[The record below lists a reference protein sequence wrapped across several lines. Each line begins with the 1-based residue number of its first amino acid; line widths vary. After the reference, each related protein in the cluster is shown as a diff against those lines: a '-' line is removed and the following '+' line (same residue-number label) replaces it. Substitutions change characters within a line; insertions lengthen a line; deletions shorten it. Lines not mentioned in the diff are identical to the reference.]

1 MKLTF
6 SQPIQAADTER
17 RIISGK
23 IMEYGAI
30 GYTSVGAV
38 VFEQGSIQI
47 PSPGKIKLL
56 AQHRPDDPI
65 GRAQSFSKDGNFI
78 YGSFK
83 VSSSSKGTDYLTL
96 AAEDL
101 VSGLSVG
108 VEVISSQP
116 TDTHLLVTAAKLIE
130 VSLVESPAFEN
141 AVVTSV
147 AASEGESVEAASS
160 TSTKTT
166 TINTTIVEIE
176 TETESEDVMTTAP
189 DNTAP
194 ETAAEAPVVDAS
206 RPVVSASYLVGE
218 VRSPIKTQAQYL
230 EHAIKAK
237 MGDDTSRDY
246 IRAADAQARKI
257 EAANDSFTTNPAF
270 SPTQYVSSVI
280 DTSVMSRP
288 TIDALGGARALAPSG
303 MTIAHPKI
311 TTNATISTVAEG
323 ASTAATQIVSSYVN
337 ATVVKL
343 AGTQI
348 YSTEL
353 LDRSD
358 PSFYS
363 AMYEN
368 CLRAYAKASDA
379 AVIAEIVSGGTQAS
393 TQAATIAGLQAY
405 VAQAAPAVYAA
416 SGETATAFIAGTSVW
431 SLLIGSL
438 DTTGRSIFNAAS
450 PMNANGQ
457 STPRGLRGDMMGLD
471 LWVDQNMVST
481 TIDDSAFI
489 VNPMSIAIYESPK
502 LTLSVN
508 VVATGEI
515 STMLY
520 GYFAT
525 KTLVS
530 GGLQRFNL
538 T

>member
-6 SQPIQAADTER
+6 STPIQAADTER
-17 RIISGK
+17 RVISGK
-23 IMEYGAI
+23 IMEYGAV
-30 GYTSVGAV
+30 GHTSVGAV
-38 VFEQGSIQI
+38 VFEHGSIQI
-47 PSPGKIKLL
+47 PSPGRIKLL
-56 AQHRPDDPI
+56 AQHEPNNPI
-65 GRAQSFSKDGNFI
+65 GRAQSFSNEGEFI

-83 VSSSSKGTDYLTL
+83 ISSSSKGTDYLTL

-108 VEVISSQP
+108 VEVIASLP
-116 TDTHLLVTAAKLIE
+116 NDDYLLVTSARLIE

-141 AVVTSV
+141 AIVTSV
-147 AASEGESVEAASS
+147 AASQAEIEAASS

-166 TINTTIVEIE
+166 TINTTIVEVE

-206 RPVVSASYLVGE
+206 RPVVSASYIVGE

-237 MGDDTSRDY
+237 MGNDTSRDY
-246 IRAADAQARKI
+246 IRAADAQAKKI

-343 AGTQI
+343 AGAQI

-379 AVIAEIVSGGTQAS
+379 AVIAEIVSGGTF
-393 TQAATIAGLQAY
+393 ATRQTANIAGLQAF

-416 SGETATAFIAGTSVW
+416 SGETATAFIAGTGVW
-431 SLLIGSL
+431 STLIGSL

-450 PMNANGQ
+450 PMNASGQ

-471 LWVDQNMVST
+471 LWVDQNMVA
-481 TIDDSAFI
+481 TIDDNAAFI

-502 LTLSVN
+502 LTLSVI

-525 KTLVS
+525 KTLVA
-530 GGLQRFNL
+530 GGLQRYEVAP
-538 T
+538 